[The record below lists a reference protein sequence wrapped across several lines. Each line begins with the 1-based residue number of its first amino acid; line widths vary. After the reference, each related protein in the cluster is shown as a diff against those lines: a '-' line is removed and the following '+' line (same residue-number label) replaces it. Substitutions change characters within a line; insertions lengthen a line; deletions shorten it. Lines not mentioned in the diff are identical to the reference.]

1 MKFLVFLFIVMI
13 TPLILYHGVPFA
25 IGYFLG
31 KYIEKEGE
39 KKSKE
44 RMALQGNV
52 MQEYE
57 DIKHGNDIVK
67 QGNDSIKIIFKES
80 SLVSKIKYK
89 SFLFVKIPLTLI
101 CYGVLISLILSFN
114 FEDLNDVFSF
124 KGFVSI
130 AIISFLLFN
139 AFKNYNYY
147 RVLKIRVQEHETDG
161 TQIHIILSKVTEQCK
176 PSKLTGSLKYKYEYT
191 FIWEGNIYSGI
202 ENDVNDHVIGKK
214 LLDYLIAREG
224 IEIPAKM
231 VNDTIFVDPKLFED
245 YLSKKDWN
253 I

>member
-1 MKFLVFLFIVMI
+1 MRFLVFLFIVMI
-13 TPLILYHGVPFA
+13 APLILYYGGALV
-25 IGYFLG
+25 IGYILG
-31 KYIEKEGE
+31 EHAGKEAEKEY
-39 KKSKE
+39 KE
-44 RMALQGNV
+44 RMALQGIAIE
-52 MQEYE
+52 EYE
-57 DIKHGNDIVK
+57 DVKHGNDNVK
-67 QGNDSIKIIFKES
+67 QENESIKIIFKES

-89 SFLFVKIPLTLI
+89 SFLFIKIPLTLI
-101 CYGVLISLILSFN
+101 CYGILLSLILSFN
-114 FEDLNDVFSF
+114 FEDLNGAFSF
-124 KGFVSI
+124 RGFVSI
-130 AIISFLLFN
+130 IIISFLFYN

-161 TQIHIILSKVTEQCK
+161 IQIHIILSKVTEQCK

>member
-1 MKFLVFLFIVMI
+1 MRFLVFLFIVMI
-13 TPLILYHGVPFA
+13 TPLILYHGGPLV

-57 DIKHGNDIVK
+57 DVK

-89 SFLFVKIPLTLI
+89 SFLFIKIPLTLI

-147 RVLKIRVQEHETDG
+147 RVLKIRVQEHEIDG
-161 TQIHIILSKVTEQCK
+161 AQTHIILSKVTEHAK

-214 LLDYLIAREG
+214 LLDHLIARKG
-224 IEIPAKM
+224 IDVPAKI

-245 YLSKKDWN
+245 YLNKKSWN